1 MKLHIIFALIDLLI
15 LLAYPF
21 VFISTKVRQLWGFK
35 R

>member
-1 MKLHIIFALIDLLI
+1 MKLQLIFVLIDILI

-21 VFISTKVRQLWGFK
+21 LFLMSKMRQLLGFK

>member
-1 MKLHIIFALIDLLI
+1 MKLQLIFVLIDLLI

-21 VFISTKVRQLWGFK
+21 LFLMSKMRQFLGFK

>member
-1 MKLHIIFALIDLLI
+1 MKLQLNFVLIDILI

-21 VFISTKVRQLWGFK
+21 LFLMSKMRQFLGFK